1 MLLFAVGLLASV
13 AIHEFGHFY
22 PARKFGVRVSQFMVG
37 FGPTLF
43 SRKRGETEFGIKAIP
58 LGGYVRIIGM
68 LPPKPELTRGP
79 FKNLINQTRSTSMAD
94 IRESD
99 SGRTFYQLHPAK
111 KLVVMLGGP
120 VMNLVTAVVL
130 LFIAFV
136 LIGTPQPTTK
146 VAEVINC
153 LPTAITQSNSCEAD
167 AELSPAAKIKLQPA
181 DQILAI
187 DNIATDDWDQLV
199 SAIDAAAGQRVV
211 LKLLRGEFTSS
222 VSVEV
227 ADIST
232 AGKQDG
238 YDEMI
243 GDTVDLTGS
252 FGPTTALG
260 ATIPSKTCNLPL
272 PFFFSRDSGVSLP
285 TSALL
290 FNELKINFKLRDW
303 DKLLILD
310 NSGSA
315 GAGTVAR
322 AVPVV
327 GRDIATTPV
336 ISSISCWSNQALV
349 SEFERSRMA
358 CTVRDIVIEN
368 HQSAARLQY
377 SPISSPNFIAEPKFI
392 FAVRALFMAVRNTTF
407 ENEWSNYTTNSPYN
421 SGSII
426 NYKPSTTTAP
436 IQDVTLNY
444 DSTTRLSE
452 MGWDYFSH
460 INPYYSTNVIPREI
474 GYGVYSYALD
484 LASIDPNGSTN
495 FSKIGNV
502 AIQIRPSQQ
511 ALTAAAGSGAATTG
525 SDFPQK
531 YTWINFVLSNQVIR
545 IADGQLTFPYV

>member
-1 MLLFAVGLLASV
+1 MAYNGPLASSNISS
-13 AIHEFGHFY
+13 AYMDLATAWKLEGEFLYAATPLSSQYRNPPGTTYFERAVKRATWFTQIPTLLRFCNGTPQFGQQFSVSIGRIGDYLLNAWLRVTLPSVTLLPTNLYTTDGRIRWCRKVMHNLIEDCSITVNETSI
-22 PARKFGVRVSQFMVG
+22 ARLDNYTLDLLSQFM
-37 FGPTLF
+37 
-43 SRKRGETEFGIKAIP
+43 
-58 LGGYVRIIGM
+58 
-68 LPPKPELTRGP
+68 
-79 FKNLINQTRSTSMAD
+79 
-94 IRESD
+94 
-99 SGRTFYQLHPAK
+99 
-111 KLVVMLGGP
+111 
-120 VMNLVTAVVL
+120 
-130 LFIAFV
+130 
-136 LIGTPQPTTK
+136 TP
-146 VAEVINC
+146 
-153 LPTAITQSNSCEAD
+153 
-167 AELSPAAKIKLQPA
+167 
-181 DQILAI
+181 
-187 DNIATDDWDQLV
+187 
-199 SAIDAAAGQRVV
+199 
-211 LKLLRGEFTSS
+211 
-222 VSVEV
+222 
-227 ADIST
+227 

-310 NSGSA
+310 NSGAA